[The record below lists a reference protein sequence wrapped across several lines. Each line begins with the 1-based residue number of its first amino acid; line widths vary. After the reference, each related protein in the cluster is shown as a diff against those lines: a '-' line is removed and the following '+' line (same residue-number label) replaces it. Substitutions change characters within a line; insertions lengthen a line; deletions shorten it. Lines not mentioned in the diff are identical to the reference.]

1 MAYSKYRAKPVVVD
15 NIRFAS
21 QKEAKRY
28 GELKLLQMAGNI
40 SDLKL
45 QERFSIEIN
54 GVHICDYLAD
64 FCYTENGE
72 RITEDVKGVKTDV
85 YRIKRL
91 LMWAVLGVEIMEV

>member
-1 MAYSKYRAKPVVVD
+1 MPYSKYKAKPTIVD

-28 GELKLLQMAGNI
+28 GELKLLQMAGKI

-45 QERFSIEIN
+45 QVPYSIDIN
-54 GVHICDYLAD
+54 GVHVCKYIAD
-64 FCYTENGE
+64 FVFVENGE
-72 RITEDVKGVKTDV
+72 QTIEDTKGVKTDV

-91 LMWAVLGVEIMEV
+91 LMWAVNGLEIVET